1 MDDVAQKELTERG
14 VKFKEAVDALC
25 KEYGFTLKVK
35 VEVVRE
41 GVILADPVWIPTR

>member
-1 MDDVAQKELTERG
+1 MDEARQKELIERG
-14 VKFKEAVDALC
+14 AKFQEAVDALC

-41 GVILADPVWIPTR
+41 GVILADPVWVPTR